1 MGCII
6 ETENILL
13 QVQADTWEEALVK
26 SGELLVK
33 SGYIKKGYIDK
44 TIEGVKEFG
53 PYIVIGPGLALA
65 HARPD
70 ENVLKTGI
78 GLVTLRQALDFGSE
92 LGPVR
97 VVITLA
103 AVDDSSHIDKLQV
116 IAGLL
121 SDEENMERVC
131 RAEDPESV
139 AGMFNS
145 FEI

>member
-78 GLVTLRQALDFGSE
+78 GLVTLWQALDFGSE

-139 AGMFNS
+139 AGMFYK
-145 FEI
+145 F

>member
-78 GLVTLRQALDFGSE
+78 SLVALRQALDFGSE

>member
-1 MGCII
+1 M
-6 ETENILL
+6 
-13 QVQADTWEEALVK
+13 AASW
-26 SGELLVK
+26 
-33 SGYIKKGYIDK
+33 
-44 TIEGVKEFG
+44 
-53 PYIVIGPGLALA
+53 
-65 HARPD
+65 
-70 ENVLKTGI
+70 
-78 GLVTLRQALDFGSE
+78 
-92 LGPVR
+92 

>member
-13 QVQADTWEEALVK
+13 DTWEEALVK